1 MIVWELKWCYDVSV
15 GWSMAEGNKYYTY
28 NTAAPFNNSRETSI
42 SQRTC
47 NKTKMEPRENQ
58 EGTINTNRTEREQ

>member
-1 MIVWELKWCYDVSV
+1 
-15 GWSMAEGNKYYTY
+15 MAEGNKYYTY